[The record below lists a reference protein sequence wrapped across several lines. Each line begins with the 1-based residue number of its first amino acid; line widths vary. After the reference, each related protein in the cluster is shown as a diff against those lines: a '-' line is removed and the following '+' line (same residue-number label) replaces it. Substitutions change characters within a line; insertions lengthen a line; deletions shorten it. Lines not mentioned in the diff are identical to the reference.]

1 MAQDIFA
8 TSASFVSFAF
18 KKVRYM
24 TSHRGRR
31 SALSLSLSLLT
42 LLAVLASACSD
53 IYRPS
58 YDYASIEV
66 RAVDTRGAPI
76 PNVQLTL
83 YFGDLHHAY
92 GATRSNGTHTFNFVP
107 AGVYGI
113 AAGHPG
119 EYVPANGAESYRIV
133 SVEKGG
139 ELQVEFV
146 FEGPEG

>member
-1 MAQDIFA
+1 
-8 TSASFVSFAF
+8 
-18 KKVRYM
+18 M
-24 TSHRGRR
+24 TPHRGRR
-31 SALSLSLSLLT
+31 SALA
-42 LLAVLASACSD
+42 LLACLILLASACSD

-66 RAVDTRGAPI
+66 RAVDTTGAPLS
-76 PNVQLTL
+76 NVQLTL

-92 GATRSNGTHTFNFVP
+92 GATRSNGTHTFSFVP

-119 EYVPANGAESYRIV
+119 NYVPANGGESYRIV